1 MSNIKQV
8 KISTIP
14 QMFDINTDFK
24 NFKVQYHVISSVL
37 FKSGVVSQTQLDED
51 GPIMNDKCSKLENSK
66 KELYEIKNTLQVTK
80 NNEFEPYF
88 LAIIGKEEGDAS
100 VGIKIEK
107 LPDDEII
114 KTEEPQQIVEKYE
127 KAEVNTEDTL
137 FSKIF
142 NVKTLM
148 YVLIFICI
156 ALLVYYL
163 IAL

>member
-51 GPIMNDKCSKLENSK
+51 GPIMNDKCSTLENSK

-88 LAIIGKEEGDAS
+88 LAIIGKQEGDAS

-114 KTEEPQQIVEKYE
+114 KSEEQEQIVEKYDQSE
-127 KAEVNTEDTL
+127 IQKKESL
-137 FSKIF
+137 FTKLF
-142 NVKTLM
+142 NLRTIM
-148 YVLIFICI
+148 YVIIFICA
-156 ALLVYYL
+156 ALLLSL
-163 IAL
+163 IHI